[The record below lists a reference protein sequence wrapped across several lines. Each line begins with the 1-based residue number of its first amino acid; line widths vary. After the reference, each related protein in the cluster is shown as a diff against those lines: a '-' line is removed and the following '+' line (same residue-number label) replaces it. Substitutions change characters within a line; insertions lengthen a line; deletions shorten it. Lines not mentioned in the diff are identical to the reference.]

1 MSQLDKHI
9 LREFVKTVIDLDIS
23 LNSQFSTKNYD
34 YEIVTYIDE
43 VQVLDTDE
51 NVVISVFKN
60 EVKNEQEKKL

>member
-1 MSQLDKHI
+1 MSQLDKHV
-9 LREFVKTVIDLDIS
+9 LREFVKTVIDLDIN
-23 LNSQFSTKNYD
+23 LNSPFSTKNYD

-60 EVKNEQEKKL
+60 EVKNE